1 MIGQRSGDGE
11 LDLSIVVSLEGGA
24 REGDGAA
31 IVGRM
36 FGAADKTHVLAD
48 VKERYVE
55 GGNIDDIVKAN
66 FGAGGDDHFH
76 AANTGYGALCR
87 TVPEG
92 DERRRIIVRTHG
104 VKKVSRIDHVPVGA
118 AVDYEYGGAAVSV
131 PV

>member
-1 MIGQRSGDGE
+1 MQNCRSFIKIWGDGVIGRQSGDGE
-11 LDLSIVVSLEGGA
+11 LELSIVVSLEGGA

-48 VKERYVE
+48 AKERYVE

-92 DERRRIIVRTHG
+92 DEL
-104 VKKVSRIDHVPVGA
+104 
-118 AVDYEYGGAAVSV
+118 
-131 PV
+131 